1 MTQRKGRNGRESS
14 PVNDSGLTPGQ
25 VMEMGQAAAHLLNNP
40 IYNVAH
46 RMAVDEIL
54 DTWAGSRPEE
64 VKKREALW
72 AELQAHG
79 RAAQHISA
87 LVDRARELVEAQG
100 QTSMQDENEYMDQQG
115 FGTFPEET
123 ADHTFN

>member
-1 MTQRKGRNGRESS
+1 MIDGFRDGIIPGLKDKSTMRHFLATQLGCLTKRISKKYEKTGYNGRL
-14 PVNDSGLTPGQ
+14 P
-25 VMEMGQAAAHLLNNP
+25 
-40 IYNVAH
+40 YK
-46 RMAVDEIL
+46 
-54 DTWAGSRPEE
+54 AGSGNLEPEE